1 MPRSASAAARAAAAA
16 ADRAER
22 ARAAAERER
31 KAVAAAKIRVS
42 GVDAARLAE
51 ARRAARALWAKPMP
65 PASLGSTA
73 DRSTAPRL
81 GWVDLPFEA
90 EDWRLEG
97 SSLRT
102 ELHDDGL
109 RRLVVVGMGG
119 SGLGAATLVSL
130 LPPRFTGSWDP
141 PLSVRVLDTLAPE
154 AVRAAIAPR
163 RVRETAYL
171 IASKSGETVETR
183 ALEAVIA
190 RAVEREAGSVS
201 QLLALSDPGSPLLER
216 ARRGGWRAA
225 YEGRPDVG
233 GRFSALGPYG
243 LLPAALAARDI
254 EGPVFAALRHRK
266 TLNREFEG
274 PEPPED
280 PGVGL
285 GALLAVLHD
294 AGWRQIHLTAAP
306 DREALLPWLE
316 QLFAE
321 SAGKEGKG
329 LLPVVLPPHPRPAPR
344 APAGE
349 SGVRP
354 VLLHLGPADEADALR
369 LDEAAAAGT
378 PVIRCPTPRDQ
389 ALGEVFRWQVA
400 VAVFA
405 WRIGVDPFGQP
416 DIDGSKALARR
427 LLAEESGPPG
437 PPPPPA
443 EDLGGFLRGAARG
456 GLAINCFG
464 HRGRAAVRALGG
476 LQRRLAEALGA
487 VPAVAFGP
495 GLLHT
500 LGQLEKGGPPDLSVL
515 MLTWRGGGSDVR
527 LPPSRRGVRRRCC
540 GEISRLLAAADY
552 RALREAG
559 RRVLWLDS
567 GKEGLAPLLRRV
579 EDAAPGPGG
588 GDGG

>member
-1 MPRSASAAARAAAAA
+1 MPRSAP
-16 ADRAER
+16 ADRCSGGPANP
-22 ARAAAERER
+22 
-31 KAVAAAKIRVS
+31 VVS
-42 GVDAARLAE
+42 GVDDASLAKARS
-51 ARRAARALWAKPMP
+51 AARALWAKPMP

-73 DRSTAPRL
+73 DRATAPRL

-90 EDWRLEG
+90 EEWRLEG
-97 SSLRT
+97 SALRG
-102 ELHDDGL
+102 ELHRDGL
-109 RRLVVVGMGG
+109 RRVVVVGMGG
-119 SGLGAATLVSL
+119 SGLGAATLVSV
-130 LPPRFTGSWDP
+130 LPPELPDSIDP
-141 PLSVRVLDTLAPE
+141 PLAVRVLDTLAPE
-154 AVRAAIAPR
+154 AVRSAIAPR

-171 IASKSGETVETR
+171 IASKSGETVETTELA
-183 ALEAVIA
+183 ALVE
-190 RAVEREAGSVS
+190 RAVEREAGSPR
-201 QLLALSDPGSPLLER
+201 QLLALSDSRSPLFER

-225 YEGRPDVG
+225 YQGRSDVG

-243 LLPAALAARDI
+243 LLPAALAAREI
-254 EGPVFAALRHRK
+254 ERSIPSALRHRK
-266 TLNREFEG
+266 TLDREFEG
-274 PEPPED
+274 PEPAED
-280 PGVGL
+280 PGVEL
-285 GALLAVLHD
+285 GSLLAVLHD
-294 AGWRQIHLTAAP
+294 AGRRQVHLSAAP

-329 LLPVVLPPHPRPAPR
+329 LLPVVLPPHPRPRP
-344 APAGE
+344 PEPPGE

-369 LDEAAAAGT
+369 LAGAAAAGT
-378 PVIRCPTPRDQ
+378 PVIRCPTPREE
-389 ALGEVFRWQVA
+389 ALGELFRWQVA

-427 LLAEESGPPG
+427 LLAEDSRAPA
-437 PPPPPA
+437 PPPPPSE
-443 EDLGGFLRGAARG
+443 EDLGGFLRDAARG

-464 HRGRAAVRALGG
+464 HRSRDAVRGLGG

-515 MLTWRGGGSDVR
+515 VLTWRGQRDVR
-527 LPPSRRGVRRRCC
+527 LPPPRRGARRRGCA
-540 GEISRLLAAADY
+540 EISGLLAAADY

-567 GKEGLAPLLRRV
+567 GKEGLDPLLRRV
-579 EDAAPGPGG
+579 EEAVAAASGPAAGG
-588 GDGG
+588 EA

>member
-1 MPRSASAAARAAAAA
+1 MPRSAP
-16 ADRAER
+16 ADAGP
-22 ARAAAERER
+22 ASP
-31 KAVAAAKIRVS
+31 VVS
-42 GVDAARLAE
+42 GVDDASLAKARLG
-51 ARRAARALWAKPMP
+51 ARALWAKRMP

-90 EDWRLEG
+90 RDWRLEG
-97 SSLRT
+97 SALRGD
-102 ELHDDGL
+102 LHRDGI
-109 RRLVVVGMGG
+109 RRVVAVGMGG
-119 SGLGAATLVSL
+119 SALGAATLVSA
-130 LPPRFTGSWDP
+130 LPPQEFVSIDP
-141 PLSVRVLDTLAPE
+141 PLAVRVLDTLAPE
-154 AVRAAIAPR
+154 AVRSAIAPR

-171 IASKSGETVETR
+171 IASKSGETVETT
-183 ALEAVIA
+183 ALRAVIEQ
-190 RAVEREAGSVS
+190 AVEREAGSS
-201 QLLALSDPGSPLLER
+201 RQLLAVSDPGSPLLAR
-216 ARRGGWRAA
+216 ARRDAWGAA
-225 YEGRPDVG
+225 YEGRSDVG

-243 LLPAALAARDI
+243 LLPAALAAREI
-254 EGPVFAALRHRK
+254 EGSIPSALRHRK
-266 TLNREFEG
+266 TLDREFEG

-294 AGWRQIHLTAAP
+294 AGRRQVHLTAAP

-329 LLPVVLPPHPRPAPR
+329 LLPVVLPPHPRPRPWD
-344 APAGE
+344 PGGDPGGE

-354 VLLHLGPADEADALR
+354 VLLHLGPADEADEVR
-369 LDEAAAAGT
+369 LAEAAAAGI
-378 PVIRCPTPRDQ
+378 PVIRCPTPREE
-389 ALGEVFRWQVA
+389 ALGELFRWQVA

-427 LLAEESGPPG
+427 LLAEDSAAPE
-437 PPPPPA
+437 PPPP
-443 EDLGGFLRGAARG
+443 ESDLGEFLRGAARG

-464 HRGRAAVRALGG
+464 HRSPAAVEALGR

-515 MLTWRGGGSDVR
+515 MLIWSGKRDVR
-527 LPPSRRGVRRRCC
+527 LPPERRGARRRGC

-559 RRVLWLDS
+559 RRALWLDS
-567 GKEGLAPLLRRV
+567 GKEGLDPLLRRV
-579 EDAAPGPGG
+579 EDAAAALGSAAAEA
-588 GDGG
+588 

>member
-1 MPRSASAAARAAAAA
+1 MPRYAPAA
-16 ADRAER
+16 ADPANRP
-22 ARAAAERER
+22 
-31 KAVAAAKIRVS
+31 IVS
-42 GVDAARLAE
+42 GVDDASLAKARSS
-51 ARRAARALWAKPMP
+51 ARALWAKRMP

-73 DRSTAPRL
+73 DLSTAPRL

-90 EDWRLEG
+90 QDWRLEG
-97 SSLRT
+97 SALRGD
-102 ELHDDGL
+102 LHRDGI
-109 RRLVVVGMGG
+109 RRVVVVGMGG
-119 SGLGAATLVSL
+119 SGLGAATLVSV
-130 LPPRFTGSWDP
+130 LPPQRHDSIDP
-141 PLSVRVLDTLAPE
+141 PLAIRILDTLAPE

-171 IASKSGETVETR
+171 IASKSGETVETN
-183 ALEAVIA
+183 ALAAVIEQ
-190 RAVEREAGSVS
+190 AVEREAGSS
-201 QLLALSDPGSPLLER
+201 RQLLAVSDPGSPLLAR
-216 ARRGGWRAA
+216 ARRDAWGAA
-225 YEGRPDVG
+225 YEGRSDVG

-243 LLPAALAARDI
+243 LLPAALAAREI
-254 EGPVFAALRHRK
+254 EYSIPSALRRRE
-266 TLNREFEG
+266 TLDREFEG

-294 AGWRQIHLTAAP
+294 AGRRQVHLTAAP

-329 LLPVVLPPHPRPAPR
+329 LLPVVLPPHPRPRPWDSGGD
-344 APAGE
+344 PGGD

-354 VLLHLGPADEADALR
+354 VLLHLGPADEADEVR
-369 LDEAAAAGT
+369 LAEAAAAGI
-378 PVIRCPTPRDQ
+378 PVIRCPTPRRE
-389 ALGEVFRWQVA
+389 ALGELFHWQVA

-427 LLAEESGPPG
+427 LLAEDSRAPN
-437 PPPPPA
+437 PPPPA
-443 EDLGGFLRGAARG
+443 EDLGEFLRASARG

-464 HRGRAAVRALGG
+464 HRSRVAVEALGR
-476 LQRRLAEALGA
+476 LQRRLAEALGV

-515 MLTWRGGGSDVR
+515 MLTWRGGWDVR
-527 LPPSRRGVRRRCC
+527 LPPSRRGARRRGC

-567 GKEGLAPLLRRV
+567 GKEGLGPLLRRV
-579 EDAAPGPGG
+579 EDAAAAPAPAGG
-588 GDGG
+588 EA